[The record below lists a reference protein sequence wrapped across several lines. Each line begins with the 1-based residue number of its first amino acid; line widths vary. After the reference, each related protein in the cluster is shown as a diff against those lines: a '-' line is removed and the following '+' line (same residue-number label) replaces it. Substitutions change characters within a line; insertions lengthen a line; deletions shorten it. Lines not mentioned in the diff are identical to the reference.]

1 MNELLKSRY
10 LAIAAFIVV
19 NVTIA
24 WLTGWHE
31 KHAGDWAAQAIIS
44 LGSISLLLA
53 KSLLTWGD
61 KPSDPPASEP
71 GKDDPK

>member
-10 LAIAAFIVV
+10 MAIAAFVVV

-44 LGSISLLLA
+44 LGSVSLLLG
-53 KSLLTWGD
+53 KSLLTWKD
-61 KPSDPPASEP
+61 EKAPESAPR
-71 GKDDPK
+71 KDDPK